1 MKKPEAVPALSLTSH
16 ESFPALAWRWMLIAR
31 PQFQLLTFTLPRR
44 RKGAQCLLEISGI
57 GCARRKRQTGAA
69 GGVTPGGGTIK
80 ASFLELNGDTV
91 TQGWQSGG
99 PVVGVL
105 DPDALSCSYD
115 QPCPVLGVT
124 NHLSVPYVYNWDANM
139 EQSL

>member
-1 MKKPEAVPALSLTSH
+1 
-16 ESFPALAWRWMLIAR
+16 
-31 PQFQLLTFTLPRR
+31 
-44 RKGAQCLLEISGI
+44 
-57 GCARRKRQTGAA
+57 
-69 GGVTPGGGTIK
+69 VTPGGGTIK

-124 NHLSVPYVYNWDANM
+124 NHLSVPYVYNWNANM
-139 EQSL
+139 EQSLWRNAALTAAYVGIRAIGSTAFAISIKMSITTTRKATNSPDVHT

>member
-1 MKKPEAVPALSLTSH
+1 MHNASLKFRVSVAPGG
-16 ESFPALAWRWMLIAR
+16 SG
-31 PQFQLLTFTLPRR
+31 RR
-44 RKGAQCLLEISGI
+44 VLR
-57 GCARRKRQTGAA
+57 
-69 GGVTPGGGTIK
+69 GVTPGGGTTK

-99 PVVGVL
+99 PVVGNL
-105 DPDALSCSYD
+105 DLNAHSCSYD

-139 EQSL
+139 EQSYKKRGTYGGLCGE

>member
-1 MKKPEAVPALSLTSH
+1 LRQAEAAD
-16 ESFPALAWRWMLIAR
+16 
-31 PQFQLLTFTLPRR
+31 
-44 RKGAQCLLEISGI
+44 
-57 GCARRKRQTGAA
+57 GCC

-99 PVVGVL
+99 PVVGNL
-105 DPDALSCSYD
+105 DPNALSCSYD